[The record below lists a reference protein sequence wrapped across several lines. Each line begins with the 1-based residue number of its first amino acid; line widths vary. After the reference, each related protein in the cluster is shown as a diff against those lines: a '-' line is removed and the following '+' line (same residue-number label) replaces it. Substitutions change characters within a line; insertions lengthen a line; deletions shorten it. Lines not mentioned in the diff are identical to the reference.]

1 MDEDLRE
8 FRSAYFVVIVEE
20 QEPCKPKESVLPA
33 NSRWVPYEPRPVE
46 VGPAANGS
54 AAGSKS
60 SSAKKGKVRRGN

>member
-8 FRSAYFVVIVEE
+8 FRSAYFDVIVEE

-33 NSRWVPYEPRPVE
+33 NSRWVPYNPSARS
-46 VGPAANGS
+46 GPAANGS

-60 SSAKKGKVRRGN
+60 SSAKKGKVRRGS